1 MEKAVVFDLFDTLVK
16 VDSMDFINGLALLY
30 ERYMSE
36 VCSFDEVK
44 DYNEISFRKYIERHR
59 ENREYPLMKEEIPDY
74 LARFGIDKAVEDAG
88 FEWEFM
94 NRSGTYFA
102 EDEVKDVLEELSRRG
117 VYMYVL
123 SNSIYSG
130 DALRKLLDS
139 FGILKY
145 FRQVFSSADHGI
157 SKPAAAFFD
166 VAIEAVQKDIPG
178 IERKDI
184 VFTGDRY
191 DLDAAGACGAGM
203 RAVWLNHKGEEN
215 TDCLPVRSISRL
227 SELPGIVFPGKICC
241 IGDSLTEGDWGVIP
255 GVFKPNVHDINY
267 PYFLSLMTGA
277 EVKNFGR
284 CGWKTSDILR
294 WYKEGGFSVAG
305 ADKII
310 ILLGTN
316 GGQDPE
322 EDTPDN
328 QAYYELINLLKQEA
342 PQAAIYVCTPPN
354 ATKVPGK
361 FFYGYAPHVLKS
373 VLFVR
378 KMAKDLSLPLIDLAA
393 SPRITPETE
402 DELQPNDGLHFAE
415 KGYRV
420 LAEEVLRNL

>member
-16 VDSMDFINGLALLY
+16 VDSMDFTGGLALLY
-30 ERYMSE
+30 ERYMSDA
-36 VCSFDEVK
+36 CSFDEVK
-44 DYNEISFRKYIERHR
+44 AYNEISFRKYIERHR

-94 NRSGTYFA
+94 KRSGTYSVA
-102 EDEVKDVLEELSRRG
+102 DEVEDVLEELSRRG

-145 FRQVFSSADHGI
+145 FRQVFSSADQGI

-215 TDCLPVRSISRL
+215 TDFLPVRGISRL
-227 SELPGIVFPGKICC
+227 SELPGIVFRER
-241 IGDSLTEGDWGVIP
+241 S
-255 GVFKPNVHDINY
+255 
-267 PYFLSLMTGA
+267 
-277 EVKNFGR
+277 
-284 CGWKTSDILR
+284 
-294 WYKEGGFSVAG
+294 
-305 ADKII
+305 
-310 ILLGTN
+310 
-316 GGQDPE
+316 
-322 EDTPDN
+322 
-328 QAYYELINLLKQEA
+328 
-342 PQAAIYVCTPPN
+342 
-354 ATKVPGK
+354 
-361 FFYGYAPHVLKS
+361 
-373 VLFVR
+373 
-378 KMAKDLSLPLIDLAA
+378 AA
-393 SPRITPETE
+393 SAT
-402 DELQPNDGLHFAE
+402 A
-415 KGYRV
+415 
-420 LAEEVLRNL
+420 